1 MKKIFLWI
9 VIIAAVL
16 FFGRNVIAK
25 MAVEQGT
32 RAVTGLPLSL
42 GKLDLNFDKTF
53 VEIFN
58 LKLSNPPGFED
69 DVMLSMPEILVDY
82 DLPAIFKGKVHL
94 EELTVNLDQ
103 FVVIKNSKGEL
114 NLDSL
119 KAVQQSKKAETGK
132 TEPTKKGGAAP
143 QVGIDKLSL
152 KVGKVIFKDYSKGGA
167 PVVKEF
173 KINLNEHY
181 DNITNLNAVVSLIVV
196 KALSK
201 TTVAALA
208 NFDVNDL
215 QGSLSNV
222 TDASKQLASGLSG
235 KAGEKSPEAKEAVEE
250 ATAAIGSAAKN
261 LKNKLF
267 GGSGN

>member
-1 MKKIFLWI
+1 MKKIILWI

-53 VEIFN
+53 VEISD
-58 LKLSNPPGFED
+58 LKLSNPQGFED
-69 DVMLSMPEILVDY
+69 DVMLAMPEILVDY

-103 FVVIKNSKGEL
+103 FVVIKNSQGQL

-119 KAVQQSKKAETGK
+119 KAVQQGKKEGAGKAE
-132 TEPTKKGGAAP
+132 KKEGGAAP
-143 QVGIDKLSL
+143 QVGIDKMSL

-222 TDASKQLASGLSG
+222 SDASKQLASGLST
-235 KAGEKSPEAKEAVEE
+235 KAGEKSPEAKETVEE

-267 GGSGN
+267 GGDSN